1 MQTDEIVSAVS
12 CNDIQQTLRTMFH
25 LRSSVKDFSQV
36 PENACTYNEKTV
48 TNQPGT
54 FRRCLYR
61 SALRMADWAEVNHF
75 VSVVIVQRIIECLGV
90 KLS

>member
-1 MQTDEIVSAVS
+1 MYNKMRYLTNKKNNI
-12 CNDIQQTLRTMFH
+12 
-25 LRSSVKDFSQV
+25 QV

-61 SALRMADWAEVNHF
+61 TALRMADWSEVKRVPQAKGLEPSLLFISLTISTSHF
-75 VSVVIVQRIIECLGV
+75 PNIHFIGKFSL
-90 KLS
+90 L